1 MSTNVPFAWANV
13 VLHLSAH
20 FLENSETL
28 TEHLGASSCAPP
40 SKFARKMH
48 MIFFS
53 WLLRISLAHVWLF
66 FLSHAQGHP
75 VLPGSHLP
83 WCHLWET
90 LHTAMAV
97 RVGARHSLLT
107 LSNLSTIVHFVSV
120 WQGLS
125 KIDNLGTSL
134 AVQLRFQTSIA
145 GSMGSVPSQG
155 TKIPHAL
162 RYRWKNKIWI

>member
-1 MSTNVPFAWANV
+1 MSSNVPFSVADMV
-13 VLHLSAH
+13 FHLSEH
-20 FLENSETL
+20 FLENSEKL
-28 TEHLGASSCAPP
+28 TEASGC
-40 SKFARKMH
+40 
-48 MIFFS
+48 
-53 WLLRISLAHVWLF
+53 F
-66 FLSHAQGHP
+66 FLCSSWQVCTNNAYDGILPLGFLGSSLPMFNYSSSARRRVAQCP
-75 VLPGSHLP
+75 SGSHLP
-83 WCHLWET
+83 WYCLYGAQC
-90 LHTAMAV
+90 TAMAV

-162 RYRWKNKIWI
+162 RYRWKNKI